1 MPSVMFSSKFLT
13 PPNSSSNFGI
23 FQLKTEQQESK
34 FKEINWVLNVD
45 RSGSMQDMCPDGKT
59 KMEHT
64 HHTLKNM
71 VDYFIKLNRDHP
83 TIKQYITIIAFDHEA
98 IILCDCLEI
107 TESAAGTIATILDTL
122 EPRGATNIGDALS
135 LADEHIRGIIEKYP
149 ADDADINVRQI
160 SHLFMSDG
168 NITVGIQDIDILKAK
183 CYDRRRAAA
192 YNITNTFIG
201 FGTHHDANLMRKLG
215 DISKGAYYFVE
226 SLENAGMVYGEIL
239 YKSLYEYIQNL
250 RIRVDN
256 GDIYNYET
264 NTWGKI
270 LTIDAVSSGQTRT
283 WHIRTIS
290 DDTSAASA
298 AAASAS
304 AASASA
310 AAASASASAAS
321 ASASASAA
329 SASAAQDDE
338 TSEMIQ
344 LPVTIVVAYKLLSE
358 NHITSKEIHPDYP
371 PDGEIDSS
379 VEKYMWRQ
387 RTQEIM
393 SEVNEFI
400 NKPPVPAQL
409 YPGAGGNIFVK
420 PALRH
425 NALAPADKYL
435 TEEHQILDMA
445 KAGEWILVSNM
456 LNKMPHLVNCL
467 PHPRRYGL
475 IHHAVHQQNVKALET
490 IMNRG
495 ANAEMPTSD
504 GETAQQIIEKST
516 SRIIRT
522 AMIELLNY
530 IIPVKTTRTTN
541 KEFEQHLNEFML
553 EMKDYMEKNNLIDDV
568 FMNNLCDDIYV
579 CTKSLTAS
587 KNLGNMYLNTRSASQ
602 GAERAY
608 NIGNFRDLDAGSKP
622 VDAAFRGL
630 SQHTQQHT
638 TQTPYAPPRAA
649 TLMRA
654 VSCRR

>member
-298 AAASAS
+298 
-304 AASASA
+304 
-310 AAASASASAAS
+310 
-321 ASASASAA
+321 
-329 SASAAQDDE
+329 SAAQDDE

-400 NKPPVPAQL
+400 NKPKAPPDPAQL

-420 PALRH
+420 PTLRH

-516 SRIIRT
+516 SRIIRA

>member
-1 MPSVMFSSKFLT
+1 MSPVMFSSKFLN

-122 EPRGATNIGDALS
+122 KPRGTTNIGDALS

-168 NITVGIQDIDILKAK
+168 NITQGIQDIDILKAK

-215 DISKGAYYFVE
+215 DIPKGAYYFVE

-270 LTIDAVSSGQTRT
+270 LTVDAVSSGQTRT

-290 DDTSAASA
+290 ADEP
-298 AAASAS
+298 ASAS
-304 AASASA
+304 
-310 AAASASASAAS
+310 AASASASAAS
-321 ASASASAA
+321 ASASAASA
-329 SASAAQDDE
+329 SASAASAAQDAE
-338 TSEMIQ
+338 SSEMIQ

-358 NHITSKEIHPDYP
+358 NHVTSKEVHPDYP

-400 NKPPVPAQL
+400 NKPKSPPDPAQL

-420 PALRH
+420 PTFRH
-425 NALAPADKYL
+425 NGIATADKYL
-435 TEEHQILDMA
+435 TEEHEILDMA
-445 KAGEWILVSNM
+445 KSGEWILVSNM
-456 LNKMPHLVNCL
+456 LDKMPHLINCL
-467 PHPRRYGL
+467 PPPRRYGL

-495 ANAEMPTSD
+495 ADADMVTSD

-553 EMKDYMEKNNLIDDV
+553 EMKDYMEEKNLVDDV

-579 CTKSLTAS
+579 CTKSLSAS

-602 GAERAY
+602 GNERAY